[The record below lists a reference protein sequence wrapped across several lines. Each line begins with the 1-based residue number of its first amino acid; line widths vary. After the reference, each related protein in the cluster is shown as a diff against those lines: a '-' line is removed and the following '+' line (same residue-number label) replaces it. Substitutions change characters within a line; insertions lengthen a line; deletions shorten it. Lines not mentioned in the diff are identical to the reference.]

1 MKRLLTLALTA
12 AVAIPLFAPAAAK
25 TEEAKPVEEAKSAD
39 AVKPSEEKKPEEPP
53 ATLTYTVKEGD
64 DLVSIAIA
72 YGISPSALMDLNDLK
87 PTDEIKKDQVLK
99 LPANAKAS
107 VQ

>member
-1 MKRLLTLALTA
+1 MEAAAPAPA
-12 AVAIPLFAPAAAK
+12 AVAPAPAA
-25 TEEAKPVEEAKSAD
+25 EAAA
-39 AVKPSEEKKPEEPP
+39 KPEEAAP
-53 ATLTYTVKEGD
+53 AKPAEAAPAEEAPAALTHTVKEGE

>member
-1 MKRLLTLALTA
+1 MKD
-12 AVAIPLFAPAAAK
+12 AVAPAPTADAAK
-25 TEEAKPVEEAKSAD
+25 PAEEAEAAKPVEEAKSAD
-39 AVKPSEEKKPEEPP
+39 AAKPAEEAKPEEPP

-99 LPANAKAS
+99 LPANAKANA
-107 VQ
+107 Q

>member
-1 MKRLLTLALTA
+1 M
-12 AVAIPLFAPAAAK
+12 
-25 TEEAKPVEEAKSAD
+25 
-39 AVKPSEEKKPEEPP
+39 
-53 ATLTYTVKEGD
+53 KEGD

-87 PTDEIKKDQVLK
+87 ATDEIKPGQILK